1 MFLVLLFAN
10 LLMFSLSPI
19 RMFVELHYPEYISAQ
34 ELDVYLAN
42 GWFRMGQSIFTTNF
56 LRFHNKFYSS
66 IWLRIDLI
74 NSKKSKTQQKIEKL
88 NTKFRVEIQIAN
100 PTEQHEE
107 LFCKYRESMK
117 FDAAPSVKSLL
128 YGQQE
133 ERALLRIFD
142 TVEINVYDVNKL
154 IAAGFMDLGEKS
166 AAGIS
171 CFYDADYRKYSLG
184 KYLMYLKMDF
194 CKQNGFHFFYPGYFA
209 PTYPLFDYKLDL
221 AKPTLQYLDLVTDA
235 WIPFEKFD
243 SSQIPIELIIG
254 KLRTLSEILDSRG
267 VKNEFKFYDFFDA
280 DLMHNLN
287 GMGLLDFPVFLSCF
301 EIEKDSRLLPMVVY
315 DVRDEQFQLII
326 CTTVYKSI
334 FEEAP
339 EEHYN
344 AYLLQILKFLYIGEV
359 VEEMADVIEMYGR
372 ELATV

>member
-74 NSKKSKTQQKIEKL
+74 NIKKSKTQQKIEKL

-235 WIPFEKFD
+235 WIPFKAFD

-287 GMGLLDFPVFLSCF
+287 GMGLLDFPAFLLCF
-301 EIEKDSRLLPMVVY
+301 DIEKDSRFLPMVIY

-344 AYLLQILKFLYIGEV
+344 AYLLQIFKFLYIGEV

>member
-344 AYLLQILKFLYIGEV
+344 AYLLQIFKFLYIGEV

>member
-1 MFLVLLFAN
+1 
-10 LLMFSLSPI
+10 
-19 RMFVELHYPEYISAQ
+19 MFVELHYPEYISAQ

-194 CKQNGFHFFYPGYFA
+194 CQQNGFHFFYPGYFT

>member
-142 TVEINVYDVNKL
+142 TVEINVYDANKL

-221 AKPTLQYLDLVTDA
+221 AKPTLQYFDLVTDA
-235 WIPFEKFD
+235 WIPFKAFD

-287 GMGLLDFPVFLSCF
+287 GMGLLDFPAFLLCF
-301 EIEKDSRLLPMVVY
+301 DIEKDSRFLPMVIY

-344 AYLLQILKFLYIGEV
+344 AYLLQIFKFLYIGEV

>member
-1 MFLVLLFAN
+1 
-10 LLMFSLSPI
+10 
-19 RMFVELHYPEYISAQ
+19 MFVELHYPEYLSAQ

-56 LRFHNKFYSS
+56 LRFHDKFYSS
-66 IWLRIDLI
+66 IWLRIDLL
-74 NSKKSKTQQKIEKL
+74 NSEKSKTQQKIEKL
-88 NTKFRVEIQIAN
+88 NAKFRVEIQMAN

-107 LFCKYRESMK
+107 LFSKYRERMS
-117 FDAAPSVKSLL
+117 FDPAPSVKNLL
-128 YGQQE
+128 YGHQE

-142 TVEINVYDVNKL
+142 TVEINIYDENKL
-154 IAAGFMDLGEKS
+154 IGTGFLDLGEKS

-194 CKQNGFHFFYPGYFA
+194 CKKNGFHFFYPGYFA

-221 AKPTLQYLDLVTDA
+221 AKSTLQYLDLVTDA
-235 WIPFEKFD
+235 WIPFKAFD
-243 SSQIPIELIIG
+243 SSQIPIDLIVE
-254 KLRTLSEILDSRG
+254 KLRTLSKILDSRG

-280 DLMHNLN
+280 DMMHNLN
-287 GMGLLDFPVFLSCF
+287 GMGLLDFPAFLLCF
-301 EIEKDSRLLPMVVY
+301 DIEKDSRFLPMVIY
-315 DVRDEQFQLII
+315 DVRDEQFHLII
-326 CTTVYKSI
+326 GTTVYKSI

-344 AYLLQILKFLYIGEV
+344 AYLLQILKFLYTGEV
-359 VEEMADVIEMYGR
+359 VEEMADVIELYGR
-372 ELATV
+372 EITNLET

>member
-107 LFCKYRESMK
+107 LFCKYRESIK
-117 FDAAPSVKSLL
+117 FDAAPSIKSLL

-142 TVEINVYDVNKL
+142 TVEINVYDANKL
-154 IAAGFMDLGEKS
+154 IAVGFMDLGEKS

-287 GMGLLDFPVFLSCF
+287 GMGLLDFPAFLLCF
-301 EIEKDSRLLPMVVY
+301 DIEKDSRFLPMVIY

-344 AYLLQILKFLYIGEV
+344 AYLLQIFKFLYIGEV

>member
-1 MFLVLLFAN
+1 
-10 LLMFSLSPI
+10 
-19 RMFVELHYPEYISAQ
+19 MFVELLYPTSLTAQ
-34 ELDVYLAN
+34 ELDVYLAD
-42 GWFRMGQSIFTTNF
+42 GWFRMGRSIFTTNF

-88 NTKFRVEIQIAN
+88 NAKFRVEIQIAN

-142 TVEINVYDVNKL
+142 TVEINIYDENKL
-154 IAAGFMDLGEKS
+154 IAVGFMDLGEKS

-171 CFYDADYRKYSLG
+171 CLYDPKYRKYSLG
-184 KYLMYLKMDF
+184 KYLMFLKMDF

-221 AKPTLQYLDLVTDA
+221 AKSTLQYLDLVTDA
-235 WIPFEKFD
+235 WIPFEAFD
-243 SSQIPIELIIG
+243 SSRIPINLIVE
-254 KLRTLSEILDSRG
+254 KLRNLSEILDSRG

-280 DLMHNLN
+280 DMMQNLN
-287 GMGLLDFPVFLSCF
+287 GMGLLDFPVCLFCF
-301 EIEKDSRLLPMVVY
+301 DIEKDSRFLPMVIY
-315 DVRDEQFQLII
+315 DVRDEQFHLII

-344 AYLLQILKFLYIGEV
+344 AYLLQILKFLYTGEI

-372 ELATV
+372 ELTNLET

>member
-1 MFLVLLFAN
+1 
-10 LLMFSLSPI
+10 
-19 RMFVELHYPEYISAQ
+19 MFVELLYPASLTAQ

-107 LFCKYRESMK
+107 LFCKYRESIK
-117 FDAAPSVKSLL
+117 FDAAPSIKSLL

-142 TVEINVYDVNKL
+142 TVEINVYDANKL
-154 IAAGFMDLGEKS
+154 IAVGFMDLGEKS

-221 AKPTLQYLDLVTDA
+221 AKPTLQYFDLVTDA
-235 WIPFEKFD
+235 WIPFKAFD

-344 AYLLQILKFLYIGEV
+344 AYLLQIFKFLYIGEV

>member
-1 MFLVLLFAN
+1 LFLVLLFAN

-344 AYLLQILKFLYIGEV
+344 AYLLQIFKFLYIGEV